1 MTKEAFSLKEY
12 MEKSL
17 AKMDTTVKDLKDA
30 IDKNSEMTQNVLLL
44 TTKANDHMLTID
56 DWSAEA
62 KKIIETNTR
71 DINTLKNYRWW
82 FLGAVATLSLV
93 GWFALEQI
101 VTTIVE
107 KTNAKVIKE
116 AVEQA
121 LLDNV
126 SKIEYEK

>member
-1 MTKEAFSLKEY
+1 

-17 AKMDTTVKDLKDA
+17 AKMDIGVKDLKNA
-30 IDKNSEMTQNVLLL
+30 IDKNTEITENILIQATKTNGRVTAIEEWSTQ
-44 TTKANDHMLTID
+44 
-56 DWSAEA
+56 A
-62 KKIIETNTR
+62 KKIIEKNAE

-93 GWFALEQI
+93 GWFALQQI